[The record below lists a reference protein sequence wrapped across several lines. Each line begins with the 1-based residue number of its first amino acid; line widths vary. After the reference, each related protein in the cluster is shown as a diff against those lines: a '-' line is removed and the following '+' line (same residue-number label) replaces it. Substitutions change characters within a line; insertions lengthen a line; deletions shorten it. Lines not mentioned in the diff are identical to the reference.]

1 MKNISL
7 WFFINYESNICS
19 LKKTHCWQLSFIP
32 IIPFPLHPCRLLSSF
47 SVSASVVVIWFI
59 GFKIIGKFYLKL
71 LSLTPTVSRGK
82 IHRMCPDC
90 PSPSSIDLSDPSV
103 LEAATESLA
112 KYNQE
117 SPLKLYSLVKV
128 TRASSQVRL
137 KCPLPPTVCLRTCSR
152 FLNLEERIKALLL
165 IRTQE
170 TFFTPY
176 FSRRMHIQLRFDFWV
191 ILWDFHKT
199 CGIYFY
205 LIALKVIIEMD
216 S

>member
-1 MKNISL
+1 MKNILL
-7 WFFINYESNICS
+7 WFFINYESNIRS
-19 LKKTHCWQLSFIP
+19 SKKTHCWQLSFVPVMPSP
-32 IIPFPLHPCRLLSSF
+32 IHLCRLLSSF
-47 SVSASVVVIWFI
+47 SVSTSFAVLWFI

-71 LSLTPTVSRGK
+71 LSLTPTVSRRK
-82 IHRMCPDC
+82 IHSMCPDC
-90 PSPSSIDLSDPSV
+90 PSPSPTDLSDPKV

-112 KYNQE
+112 KFNKE
-117 SPLKLYSLVKV
+117 STLKLYSLFKV

-137 KCPLPPTVCLRTCSR
+137 KCPLPPTVCLRTCYG
-152 FLNLEERIKALLL
+152 FLNWEENIKVLLL

-176 FSRRMHIQLRFDFWV
+176 FFRLIHIQLHLDFWV